1 MNGRVHAMQQN
12 SSSDCSSSFAFL
24 LLLHLRE
31 PGVLQPG
38 SDVLLERTPR
48 GGYEAVSVTSGRK
61 VRLTRKSLAG
71 SLTVV
76 GERGVAGG
84 NGGWYNVAAHG
95 KRCAPRGTASVK
107 GETGTGSSRY
117 MQTATASRDATTN
130 RMVGLTSAA
139 GIVAFLSEPDP
150 ALQAYALDKLNDE
163 IDSIWPEVT
172 ASIGQIEALYEDKS
186 FAQRE
191 LAALV
196 LSKVYYQLQEYDES
210 MVFALGAG
218 RYFNLEESGEYEDT
232 IVAKCVDTYISLCV
246 MHNPP
251 TQASQTRGASAEFQ
265 QRDGQSTQASIAS
278 PTTPFSQAALPS
290 KSLLS
295 REEHETAWDP
305 AAPKGG
311 NANIPGAHPNP
322 LTLSP
327 SVQKNLRVI
336 IGRLFESCY
345 EVGAYKQVVG
355 IAVEAR
361 NMSTLREAI
370 LRSSQDTKSKGK
382 KSAGANTT
390 STEEL
395 MEYVLDIC
403 MNVVQE
409 RGLRNEI
416 LKMILELL
424 SDIPNPDYF
433 AIARCVVYLDQYTM
447 ASELVRSLVR
457 KGDGKSLAVAYQ
469 LSFDLYEN
477 GTQEFLQKVMEEL
490 PETDDV
496 GKAESTVVDAKGGQS
511 SRPVPNEDDENAAE
525 SDQLLTELQD
535 SAGAPNTSTILTSR
549 TKPSAESEEAKRAY
563 SSIRDILRGT
573 KSIELNLEFL
583 FRNSHSDKAVLN
595 KIRDSLEARNS
606 IFHTS
611 VTFANAFMNAGTTI
625 DSFFRENLEWLG
637 KAVNWSKFTAT
648 AALGVIHRGNLSQGK
663 KLLEPYLPRD
673 NGAPNSGSPYS
684 QGGSL
689 YALGLIYTN
698 HGTHVLDY
706 LRNQFRSTQEEV
718 VQHGGALGLG
728 VAGMATGSEEIY
740 EELKNVLYQDS
751 AINGEA
757 VGLAMGLVMLGTGNV
772 KALED
777 MIQYAHDTQH
787 EKGVRGLAL
796 GMALIMY
803 ARQEAA
809 DELINGLLDD
819 ADPALR
825 YGGIMTIALAYCGSG
840 SNKAVRKLLHVA
852 VSDVSD
858 DVRRIAVMSLGFV
871 LFRKP
876 GSVPRMVELL
886 SESYNPHV
894 RYGAT
899 MALGIACAGTGLDEA
914 IDLLEPMIKDSVDFV
929 RQGALIALAMIMVQ
943 QNDAMNPKVSAIR
956 KQLQKAIGDRH
967 EDAMAKFGCAL
978 ALGIIDAGGRNCTI
992 GLQTQTG
999 NLNMA
1004 AIVGMAVFTQYWYWF
1019 PLTHFLALSF
1029 TPTAVIGVDQD
1040 LEVPSFKFYS
1050 NTRPSMF
1057 DYPPEQEVKPE
1068 EAPEK
1073 VKTAVLSTTAQAK
1086 RRKLAKD
1093 RQNKADGMDID
1104 PTPTTPKPEAEDDKM
1119 DTDDLADG
1127 KTGDEKDEEKD
1138 SLKKRVE
1145 KEKVGHDVENMKRV
1159 LPAQI
1164 KYISFAADG
1173 RYQPVKKPTG
1183 GVILLHDTQS
1193 SEPKSLLEL
1202 KARKKTA
1209 APAPGAGVPTGPAAR
1224 AINMADLNPV
1234 VGGGAAA
1241 AAGVLTAVDEDDDG
1255 EEAPVPDEFE
1265 VDDDDEEEEE
1275 EEEEEDDE

>member
-1 MNGRVHAMQQN
+1 MKHA
-12 SSSDCSSSFAFL
+12 A
-24 LLLHLRE
+24 
-31 PGVLQPG
+31 
-38 SDVLLERTPR
+38 
-48 GGYEAVSVTSGRK
+48 
-61 VRLTRKSLAG
+61 
-71 SLTVV
+71 
-76 GERGVAGG
+76 
-84 NGGWYNVAAHG
+84 
-95 KRCAPRGTASVK
+95 
-107 GETGTGSSRY
+107 
-117 MQTATASRDATTN
+117 DA
-130 RMVGLTSAA
+130 
-139 GIVAFLSEPDP
+139 D
-150 ALQAYALDKLNDE
+150 
-163 IDSIWPEVT
+163 IDHR
-172 ASIGQIEALYEDKS
+172 EALYEDES
-186 FAQRE
+186 FSHRQ

-196 LSKVYYQLQEYDES
+196 LSKVYYQLQEYNEA

-218 RYFNLEESGEYEDT
+218 KLFDLENAEEYEDT
-232 IVAKCVDTYISLCV
+232 IVAKCIDTYIALCA

-251 TQASQTRGASAEFQ
+251 TPASSTKPGEGDSANANGASSAL
-265 QRDGQSTQASIAS
+265 GSMSS
-278 PTTPFSQAALPS
+278 PTTPFSHAQLPS

-295 REEHETAWDP
+295 RDDEPGWDSS
-305 AAPKGG
+305 APGGG
-311 NANIPGAHPNP
+311 NAGVPGAHPHP
-322 LTLSP
+322 LTLSNH
-327 SVQKNLRVI
+327 VKKNLQGI
-336 IGRLFESCY
+336 IRRIFESCY
-345 EVGAYKQVVG
+345 EVGAYRQVVG

-361 NMSTLREAI
+361 NMEVLREAI
-370 LRSSQDTKSKGK
+370 LRTSEDEKKQKGK
-382 KSAGANTT
+382 TASQ
-390 STEEL
+390 SMSQTEEL

-416 LKMILELL
+416 LKLILGVLN
-424 SDIPNPDYF
+424 DIPNPDYF
-433 AIARCVVYLDQYTM
+433 AIARCVVYLDQHGM
-447 ASELVRSLVR
+447 ASKMLKQLVQ
-457 KGDGKSLAVAYQ
+457 KGDGRSLAIAYQ

-477 GTQEFLQKVMEEL
+477 GTQEFLQKIMEEL
-490 PETDDV
+490 PEDD
-496 GKAESTVVDAKGGQS
+496 GAEKSQMNGDAV
-511 SRPVPNEDDENAAE
+511 RPEATSHANENDEAQE
-525 SDQLLTELQD
+525 SDQLLSELQE
-535 SAGAPNTSTILTSR
+535 SAGPAQSLPSR
-549 TKPSAESEEAKRAY
+549 TKPKPESEEQGKAFTNVRN
-563 SSIRDILRGT
+563 ILRGT
-573 KSIELNLEFL
+573 TSIELNLEFL
-583 FRNSHSDKAVLN
+583 YRSSHSDKAILN
-595 KIRDSLEARNS
+595 KVRDSLEARNS

-611 VTFANAFMNAGTTI
+611 VTFANAFMNAGTTV

-648 AALGVIHRGNLSQGK
+648 AALGVIHRGNLGQGQ
-663 KLLEPYLPRD
+663 KLLDPYLPKE
-673 NGAPNSGSPYS
+673 NQTGGAGSSYS

-706 LRNQFRSTQEEV
+706 LRRQFKATQEEV

-740 EELKNVLYQDS
+740 DELKNVLYQDS

-772 KALED
+772 KALDD

-787 EKGVRGLAL
+787 EKIVRGLAM

-809 DELINGLLDD
+809 DDLINGLLED

-825 YGGIMTIALAYCGSG
+825 YGGILTVALGYCGSG

-858 DVRRIAVMSLGFV
+858 DVRRVAVMSLGFV

-914 IDLLEPMIKDSVDFV
+914 IDLLEPMTKDSVDFV
-929 RQGALIALAMIMVQ
+929 RQGALIALAMVMVQ
-943 QNDAMNPKVSAIR
+943 QNEAMNPKVTEIR
-956 KQLQKAIGDRH
+956 KRLQKSIGDRH

-999 NLNMA
+999 NLNMT

-1029 TPTAVIGVDQD
+1029 TPTAIIGVDQD
-1040 LEVPSFKFYS
+1040 LQLPSFKFHS

-1057 DYPPEQEVKPE
+1057 DYPPEQEVKTE

-1086 RRKLAKD
+1086 RRKAAKD
-1093 RQNKADGMDID
+1093 RQNRRESMDIDEAPKTPKADGEGEKMETDENVID
-1104 PTPTTPKPEAEDDKM
+1104 TAQVEKEGEVKEGS
-1119 DTDDLADG
+1119 G
-1127 KTGDEKDEEKD
+1127 K
-1138 SLKKRVE
+1138 KKVE
-1145 KEKVGHDVENMKRV
+1145 KEKVGYELENMSRV
-1159 LPAQI
+1159 LPGQI
-1164 KYISFAADG
+1164 KYISFSPTG
-1173 RYQPVKKPTG
+1173 RYQPVKKVSFWEVPSHVKLANSLQPTG
-1183 GVILLHDTQS
+1183 GVILLNDTKPD
-1193 SEPKSLLEL
+1193 EDKELLEL
-1202 KARKKTA
+1202 KAKKKTTPS
-1209 APAPGAGVPTGPAAR
+1209 APAPGQPLGGGADTTMAEPFTPAR
-1224 AINMADLNPV
+1224 A
-1234 VGGGAAA
+1234 GGAAA
-1241 AAGVLTAVDEDDDG
+1241 AAGVLNAVDEDEEGG

-1265 VDDDDEEEEE
+1265 V
-1275 EEEEEDDE
+1275 EEDDEDEE